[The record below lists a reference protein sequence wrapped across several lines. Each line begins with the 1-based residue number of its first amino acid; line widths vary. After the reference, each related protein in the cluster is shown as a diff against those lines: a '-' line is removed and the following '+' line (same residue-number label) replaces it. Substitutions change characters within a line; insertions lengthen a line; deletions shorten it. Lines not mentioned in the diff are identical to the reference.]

1 VTLAFVV
8 MAEFYVGSGMA
19 GTIAEALRAV
29 AGRGAAL
36 SVPLFAATGGFLTVL
51 PLTMLQHRSNKTWLR
66 ALDIDL
72 RDSAS
77 PIAAI
82 TLKKRQSGGAV
93 QLFRQASLEVCKET
107 IGTR

>member
-1 VTLAFVV
+1 MVVDLFRRRKLLLPPSVVTTVSIYMRLN
-8 MAEFYVGSGMA
+8 
-19 GTIAEALRAV
+19 L
-29 AGRGAAL
+29 L
-36 SVPLFAATGGFLTVL
+36 ATGGFLTVL